1 MDTRRI
7 LPIILNYNQPEE
19 TDRIYKKLVND
30 GFKDIISVDNGSD
43 IMPRAKSANFILPK
57 NIKAVGQTKMALIYA
72 MDYFP
77 ADYYWILNTSSEL
90 FEEINYKE
98 RLSESID
105 SIIDSGINL
114 GILSPALVS
123 DEVIKHQQYKENS
136 RCNYS
141 VCCWCECIAPLIS
154 HELLEKTRINHSGF
168 FESKAQRGW
177 VTTHE
182 LGYEAVQNQLWWILD
197 HKLQVKWN
205 KNIGYKNNVGGESL
219 NTYRSEAVA
228 EMKMILSNKY
238 GKYWRIKLYLNFLKK
253 TKAKKFPYKVIPYDP
268 FGIWKMFFIKLH
280 GQKVVKNPAYYC
292 IF

>member
-177 VTTHE
+177 VTTHSKSIM
-182 LGYEAVQNQLWWILD
+182 VD
-197 HKLQVKWN
+197 F
-205 KNIGYKNNVGGESL
+205 
-219 NTYRSEAVA
+219 RS
-228 EMKMILSNKY
+228 
-238 GKYWRIKLYLNFLKK
+238 
-253 TKAKKFPYKVIPYDP
+253 
-268 FGIWKMFFIKLH
+268 
-280 GQKVVKNPAYYC
+280 
-292 IF
+292 